1 MNNVTV
7 DMLVDEMTPKA
18 RGECICKA
26 SLLRGYDESHYTAL
40 VPDYVKKELLQHIRE
55 YIEKNT

>member
-1 MNNVTV
+1 MDT
-7 DMLVDEMTPKA
+7 LVDEMTPKA

-26 SLLRGYDESHYTAL
+26 SLLRGYESHYTAL